1 MRLKNTATIK
11 REPLF
16 KQENPLEL
24 VSSDCCRCC
33 WSAWCMHEL
42 FKEKGYYKSKYTHS
56 RAHTPLTHTHTRSA
70 RVCIYEHI
78 FFMCISLDFVVV
90 RRMETRLSN
99 WKFLLPPRL
108 LQFRAIP
115 LQFPL
120 LLYSLLF
127 LSSSHSPAPS
137 CCCCSC

>member
-1 MRLKNTATIK
+1 M
-11 REPLF
+11 EP
-16 KQENPLEL
+16 

-33 WSAWCMHEL
+33 WSRWSALCMHEL
-42 FKEKGYYKSKYTHS
+42 FKEKDIIKANTHTQS
-56 RAHTPLTHTHTRSA
+56 RIHPPPPHTHTRST

-90 RRMETRLSN
+90 RMETRLSN

-108 LQFRAIP
+108 LQFLAIP

-127 LSSSHSPAPS
+127 LSSSHSPSPSPSPS
-137 CCCCSC
+137 CCCCCSR